1 MVTEQRFRE
10 RLSVGPVPSRPTRA
24 RITLRYHPPARGP
37 EEGGADR
44 AGIESLTDSFDTLR
58 AIADRGFLGARGVT
72 VTVGAPRPEHLV
84 VELEAEDLPWGLVV
98 IALRI
103 VVSANDADPAAF
115 QELLAAL
122 DGDLETATRI
132 YAGVDFDEVAE
143 IDLRLEGA
151 ASPAAVDGAQPDGAH
166 LDGTQLSAVPLD
178 PVWLDAS
185 AKDVVQ
191 VTRLVLPGLAASM
204 PSGKRGP
211 SPASRRSPRVLA
223 DRARGGRRTGGR
235 GVPRRRGGSRHRRSL
250 DRGCVAAG
258 DPRSARLRASD
269 RYAKV
274 GVTGC
279 PPG

>member
-204 PSGKRGP
+204 PSGELEDLLLRLAALRAFWPIGLEADAEP
-211 SPASRRSPRVLA
+211 GDEEYHVIGEDLVVDHLSIEDASLRAILTLLA
-223 DRARGGRRTGGR
+223 
-235 GVPRRRGGSRHRRSL
+235 
-250 DRGCVAAG
+250 
-258 DPRSARLRASD
+258 SARQIGTPRWA
-269 RYAKV
+269 
-274 GVTGC
+274 
-279 PPG
+279 